1 MTHSDPNPQVA
12 IVMGSKNDWDAMKA
26 AHDILHEFGI
36 AHEVKV
42 CSAHRTPDRAFEY
55 GKAAKD
61 RGLKV
66 IIAGAG
72 MAAHLAGVMAA
83 LTPLPVLGVPLE
95 GPSIKGLDSLLS
107 TAQMPGGI
115 PVATFAIGKAGAK
128 NAGLFAA
135 AILATGDE
143 DIAAKLDAFRQAQS
157 DSVPEHPEG

>member
-1 MTHSDPNPQVA
+1 MTHSDPNPV
-12 IVMGSKNDWDAMKA
+12 IGIIMGSQNDWDAMKA

-36 AHEVKV
+36 PHEVKV
-42 CSAHRTPDRAFEY
+42 CSAHRTPDKAFAY
-55 GKAAKD
+55 GKSARD
-61 RGLKV
+61 RGLKA

-83 LTPLPVLGVPLE
+83 LTPIPVLGVPLE

-135 AILATGDE
+135 AILATSDK
-143 DIAAKLDAFRQAQS
+143 DISAKLDAYRKKQT
-157 DSVPEHPEG
+157 DSVPETP